1 MLSKIMWDGEFM
13 VWLFQL
19 ALILENH
26 LAKMLK
32 FISKMFLEIIGGVPL
47 YSIMTVRNWEKEFDI

>member
-1 MLSKIMWDGEFM
+1 MWDGEFM

-32 FISKMFLEIIGGVPL
+32 FISKMFLEIMGGVPL